1 MNNKERIACVLE
13 GLSGVAEREGRAE
26 RAARLL
32 GAAAALREELGTPL
46 SPIVQA
52 DHDHALNAARAAL
65 GEEAFEAA
73 WTEGSEMTFEE
84 AIAYAL
90 GDDG

>member
-1 MNNKERIACVLE
+1 ME
-13 GLSGVAEREGRAE
+13 GLARVAAVQGRPE

-32 GAAAALREELGTPL
+32 GASAALREELGTPL

-65 GEEAFEAA
+65 GGEAFEAA

-84 AIAYAL
+84 AIAYTL